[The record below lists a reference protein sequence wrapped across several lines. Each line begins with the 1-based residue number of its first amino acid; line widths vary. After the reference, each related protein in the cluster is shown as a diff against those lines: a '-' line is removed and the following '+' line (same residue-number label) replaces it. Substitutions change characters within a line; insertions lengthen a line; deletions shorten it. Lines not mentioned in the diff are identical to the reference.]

1 MTINFDS
8 IKKDYSMPD
17 IVSASGVKL
26 VRNGKE
32 FIGCCPFHNEK
43 SESFTVYQSQRG
55 WRFHC
60 FGCGASGDNVD
71 YVGERYGVNRGD
83 AARIITG
90 DDRERQPVK
99 TEWKETHNPYSG
111 YKIIEPPAS
120 ASPLTAKT
128 KTPPLLNPK
137 RLDANGEPK
146 RVTYTPS
153 MVFPYRNPDGSLM
166 GYVLRVDIDHKKLTP
181 GIWWMKNEKTGFE
194 GWSHGPMPEPRMLY
208 GLDRLA
214 AAPQK
219 QVLLVEG
226 EKCADAAQRLLGGV
240 LTCVTWPGGGK
251 SVKKADWSALTGK
264 SVIIWPDND
273 QEGWRT
279 TIGYWQ
285 QGQWHKGLCELLF
298 AAGVKTLKIVHIPV
312 EQHSKGWDIADAEAE
327 GLGAE
332 GVTALIKAHI
342 QPWTPERFSA
352 WKKKEIEKGEG
363 DGDWAKGT
371 DVEDEEQHHRINDTA
386 LVSDRKKN
394 DDANRSGL
402 VIDRRRSE
410 EAGSGSTGGEED
422 REIRGFGISDQT
434 WRSHLIMKQDGEGL
448 KNNSLQN
455 FALLLQ
461 YEPRFAGIFAWN
473 DFAKEVFLLRRPP
486 WDVSEKFKPRVLND
500 ADVTSAACWLE
511 YCGMTP
517 KTNDVGKVIVR
528 VAQHNSY
535 NPVMDGFKS
544 LKWDGIS
551 RLQRGAQ
558 APWMTYY
565 LGAEDTEINR
575 LFGMKWLI
583 AGVARTFQ
591 PGCKMDT
598 MLILEGEQGLRK
610 STALRFLADAVA
622 DGIFTDEMSDPNSKD
637 AGLQM
642 QGRLIVEISE
652 LDSFRK
658 ADVRQI
664 KSWLARQVDRFRRPY
679 GKIVEDFPRS
689 GIIAGTMNPSGTGYF
704 QDASGARRFWPVML
718 NGIDLQALK
727 QDAPQLWAEAV
738 HLYQHGFTWWLDK
751 EEEDLARSVQAV
763 RYEDDPWSELIDK
776 MLTART
782 RITLNEIM
790 QNLDIAKEKRS
801 TVYTRRIASHLHTK
815 GWLRRNDA
823 TGRTIYCSSTMS
835 ELPLEEEDY
844 VD

>member
-1 MTINFDS
+1 
-8 IKKDYSMPD
+8 MPD
-17 IVSASGVKL
+17 IVAASGVKL
-26 VRNGKE
+26 IRNGKE
-32 FIGCCPFHNEK
+32 FIACCPVHNEK
-43 SESFTVYQSQRG
+43 TESFTVYQSQRG
-55 WRFHC
+55 WRYHC

-71 YVGERYGVNRGD
+71 YVSEIYGVNRGD

-90 DDRERQPVK
+90 EDRERQPVK
-99 TEWKETHNPYSG
+99 KEWTPTNNPYAD
-111 YKIIEPPAS
+111 YEIIAPPSS
-120 ASPLTAKT
+120 APAITKKT

-137 RLDANGEPK
+137 RLDANGYPK
-146 RVTYTPS
+146 QVTYTPS
-153 MVFPYRNPDGSLM
+153 MVFPYMTPDGSLM

-214 AAPQK
+214 FAPQK

-240 LTCVTWPGGGK
+240 LACVTWPGGGK
-251 SVKKADWSALTGK
+251 SVKKAYWSALAGK

-279 TIGYWQ
+279 TTGYWQ

-298 AAGVKTLKIVHIPV
+298 DAGVKTLKIIHIPV
-312 EQHSKGWDIADAEAE
+312 EEHSKGWDIADAEAE
-327 GLGAE
+327 GLGEE
-332 GVTALIKAHI
+332 GVTALIKTHI
-342 QPWTPERFSA
+342 QPWTPERFTA
-352 WKKKEIEKGEG
+352 WKKKEIEKGEVDGENVGILACEEPTGTSRVEHG
-363 DGDWAKGT
+363 DSPTKSSLVDAKQIKAAS
-371 DVEDEEQHHRINDTA
+371 E
-386 LVSDRKKN
+386 
-394 DDANRSGL
+394 L
-402 VIDRRRSE
+402 VISGQRST
-410 EAGSGSTGGEED
+410 EADSRSTEGEAESGV
-422 REIRGFGISDQT
+422 RGFGISDQT

-486 WDVSEKFKPRVLND
+486 WDVIEKFKPRVLND

-535 NPVMDGFKS
+535 NPVMDGFKA
-544 LKWDGIS
+544 LKWDSIN
-551 RLQRGAQ
+551 RLQRGTQ

-565 LGAEDTEINR
+565 LGADDTEINR

-738 HLYQHGFTWWLDK
+738 HLYHQGFTWWLDK

-776 MLTART
+776 MLTGSS

-815 GWLRRNDA
+815 GWIRRND
-823 TGRTIYCSSTMS
+823 TSGRTIYCSSTTS
-835 ELPLEEEDY
+835 ELPLEAEAY